1 MPESA
6 AHEWIAITLV
16 GIALLLAIVTAITV
30 FALSGWPVIALFAF
44 VLIGSVFGELRDVW
58 LSERRFS
65 SARVLFRTAEWGSL
79 AVAGYII
86 LSVIGSDSTPSA

>member
-1 MPESA
+1 MPRSA
-6 AHEWIAITLV
+6 APEWIAIALV
-16 GIALLLAIVTAITV
+16 GVILLLAVVTAITA

-44 VLIGSVFGELRDVW
+44 VLMGSVFGELREVW
-58 LSERRFS
+58 RSEIPFS

-86 LSVIGSDSTPSA
+86 LSVIGVNGSPSE